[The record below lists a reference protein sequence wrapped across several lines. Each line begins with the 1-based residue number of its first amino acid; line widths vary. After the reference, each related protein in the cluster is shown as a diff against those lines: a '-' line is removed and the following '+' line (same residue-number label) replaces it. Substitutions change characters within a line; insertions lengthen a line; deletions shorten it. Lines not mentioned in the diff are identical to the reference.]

1 MSADFKP
8 ALGPFSATM
17 VVVGGII
24 GAGIFIT
31 PSVVAQRLES
41 VPLFLAAWA
50 VGGAIALAGALAYAE
65 LGALF
70 PQAGG
75 QYVYLRE
82 TYHPLIAFLYGW
94 AELLLIKGG
103 ALAAVA
109 ITFGEYLLRAAS
121 PRLAGG
127 AAPRVWAVAAILLV
141 SAINWFGVKPG
152 SRVLNVFVVLK
163 VAALAALIAAGLAAA
178 GPAVPLIRALPGAAA
193 RGSLADFGAALVPVL
208 FAYGGWQSVNW
219 VAAEVRDPRRNLPR
233 ALLVGT
239 ALVVLIYLTINVAY
253 LRALGLGGL
262 AATSTPA
269 ADAARWLFGA
279 AGESFVAWAI
289 AISTFGFLNLM
300 VLAPTRIY
308 YAMAAD
314 GVFFPQVARLH
325 PRYATP
331 HVAIALQ
338 AAWAVLLALTGSYAQ
353 LLSYVVFA
361 DWIFFG
367 LTVAALIVLR
377 RRRPDAPRPFR
388 ASGYPVLPALFVLV
402 ALGIVVT
409 VVRISPR
416 ESAIGAGLILLGV
429 PAYGLWRS
437 RSGSRAAGEAG

>member
-1 MSADFKP
+1 MSAEFKP

-103 ALAAVA
+103 ALAAIA
-109 ITFGEYLLRAAS
+109 ITFGEYLLRAA
-121 PRLAGG
+121 PLLAGG
-127 AAPRVWAVAAILLV
+127 AAARAWGVAAILLV
-141 SAINWFGVKPG
+141 SGINWFGVRPG
-152 SRVLNVFVVLK
+152 SRVLNLFVILK

-178 GPAVPLIRALPGAAA
+178 GPAGPWIRALPGSAA

-219 VAAEVRDPRRNLPR
+219 VAAEVRDPRRILPR
-233 ALLVGT
+233 ALLLGT
-239 ALVVLIYLTINVAY
+239 ALVVLIYITINIAY
-253 LRALGLGGL
+253 LRALGLAGL
-262 AATSTPA
+262 AATPTPA
-269 ADAARWLFGA
+269 AGAARWLFGA
-279 AGESFVAWAI
+279 PGERFIAWAI
-289 AISTFGFLNLM
+289 AIST
-300 VLAPTRIY
+300 
-308 YAMAAD
+308 
-314 GVFFPQVARLH
+314 
-325 PRYATP
+325 
-331 HVAIALQ
+331 
-338 AAWAVLLALTGSYAQ
+338 
-353 LLSYVVFA
+353 
-361 DWIFFG
+361 
-367 LTVAALIVLR
+367 
-377 RRRPDAPRPFR
+377 
-388 ASGYPVLPALFVLV
+388 
-402 ALGIVVT
+402 
-409 VVRISPR
+409 
-416 ESAIGAGLILLGV
+416 
-429 PAYGLWRS
+429 
-437 RSGSRAAGEAG
+437 